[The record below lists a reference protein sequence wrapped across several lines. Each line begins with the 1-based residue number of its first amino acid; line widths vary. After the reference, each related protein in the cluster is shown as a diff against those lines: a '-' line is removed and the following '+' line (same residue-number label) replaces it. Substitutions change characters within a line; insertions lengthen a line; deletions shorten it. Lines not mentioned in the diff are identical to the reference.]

1 MAEQSSDQDTQDF
14 ASLTDALIPST
25 IYLNSW
31 SQTGLPASS
40 EAQPFASSFNMF
52 SPTYGGLFP
61 MQNSPR
67 NPLLLQ
73 DTVAPN
79 HAAFHANSL
88 QQFDFASQNQD
99 RGVGLTLNPTSCAD
113 FFQMEMARTSTAQL
127 PQLAAPSLCS
137 DVPEPPAR
145 TTPAKDPLASLKMRA
160 KESVMA
166 KRARSVRS
174 ASNDS
179 KMENTDTLGQ
189 DLTNKGGLNN
199 LVREEEIEPKS
210 RFSVSAAPASAF
222 TSSESLLR
230 GRQISR
236 KATSA
241 ELDDLLAEGKAAA
254 SLANNTKEQ
263 KLSATEQRGTHG
275 SVHQQSEE
283 IVPEVGEIPDSN
295 SRRGY
300 ENMPQ
305 PSMIPEHISADE
317 HGEIVVWLTMTGYY
331 DESYRDKVLSR
342 HRRLKEIEEE
352 RTKLL
357 EEERDEQRL
366 RGQFHSTVPFYVP
379 QRPTPPVATIN
390 PPPSTAKQSV
400 GLRIKDSALK
410 KTTTSDGTIPNDET
424 PAKRRLEEEVTDPE
438 TQHQSKV
445 ARTEVRRRTPP
456 RSQRA
461 SPERRLDRSLSPAS
475 DKKDSPT
482 PSRGQS
488 PHFKDNYDR
497 WAPILS
503 NRKTEQR
510 GLMDRVVEDDAARRK
525 DHRGRY
531 DQRRDSGLGNTQ
543 QLKPDLQQ
551 GRVRFFLLKSWN
563 YENIATAQK
572 ENIWATQTKNEEAFV
587 EAFKTCRHV
596 IFFFSANHSKAF
608 QGYARMQ
615 GLPGERGV
623 PQPSWVKN
631 LHWPTTEPFR
641 IKWIVRDETP
651 YRAVGNLKN
660 PLNENLAVFVGR
672 DGQEI
677 PEKLGRQ
684 LSEIIDEDTAYRAD
698 FRR

>member
-1 MAEQSSDQDTQDF
+1 
-14 ASLTDALIPST
+14 
-25 IYLNSW
+25 
-31 SQTGLPASS
+31 
-40 EAQPFASSFNMF
+40 
-52 SPTYGGLFP
+52 
-61 MQNSPR
+61 MQNSTG
-67 NPLLLQ
+67 NSLLLQ
-73 DTVAPN
+73 DTVTPN
-79 HAAFHANSL
+79 HSAFHANSL
-88 QQFDFASQNQD
+88 QQFDFASQKQD
-99 RGVGLTLNPTSCAD
+99 RGVGQTLSPISCAD
-113 FFQMEMARTSTAQL
+113 PFQVETARTSTAQL
-127 PQLAAPSLCS
+127 SQSAVPSLAS
-137 DVPEPPAR
+137 EVPETKSRA
-145 TTPAKDPLASLKMRA
+145 TPVKDPLASLKMRA

-189 DLTNKGGLNN
+189 DLTNKGGSNN
-199 LVREEEIEPKS
+199 LVRHEESDPKS
-210 RFSVSAAPASAF
+210 RFSVSAAQPSALP
-222 TSSESLLR
+222 SSESLLR
-230 GRQISR
+230 GYQSSR

-241 ELDDLLAEGKAAA
+241 ELDDLLAEGRAAA
-254 SLANNTKEQ
+254 SLANNPKEK
-263 KLSATEQRGTHG
+263 KLSDTEPRGTHV
-275 SVHQQSEE
+275 SMHQQCEE
-283 IVPEVGEIPDSN
+283 SVSEVGEIRDSIG
-295 SRRGY
+295 RRGH
-300 ENMPQ
+300 ENVPQ
-305 PSMIPEHISADE
+305 PSMNPEHFAADE
-317 HGEIVVWLTMTGYY
+317 IDEIIVWLTMTGYY
-331 DESYRDKVLSR
+331 DKAYRDKVLSR

-357 EEERDEQRL
+357 EEERDDQRL
-366 RGQFHSTVPFYVP
+366 RGQFHNTVPFYAP
-379 QRPTPPVATIN
+379 HRPTPPVATICA
-390 PPPSTAKQSV
+390 PPSTAKQSV

-410 KTTTSDGTIPNDET
+410 KTTASDGTIPNDET
-424 PAKRRLEEEVTDPE
+424 PAKRRLEEEVTDSE
-438 TQHQSKV
+438 AHHQSKV

-475 DKKDSPT
+475 NKKDSTT

-488 PHFKDNYDR
+488 PHFKDDYER

-503 NRKTEQR
+503 NRDIEQR
-510 GLMDRVVEDDAARRK
+510 GLMDRSVEEAARRK

-531 DQRRDSGLGNTQ
+531 DQRRDSGVGNSH
-543 QLKPDLQQ
+543 QLKPDLQ

-572 ENIWATQTKNEEAFV
+572 ENTWATQTKNEEAFV

-623 PQPSWVKN
+623 SQPSWVKN

-641 IKWIVRDETP
+641 IKWIVKDETP

>member
-1 MAEQSSDQDTQDF
+1 
-14 ASLTDALIPST
+14 
-25 IYLNSW
+25 
-31 SQTGLPASS
+31 
-40 EAQPFASSFNMF
+40 
-52 SPTYGGLFP
+52 
-61 MQNSPR
+61 
-67 NPLLLQ
+67 
-73 DTVAPN
+73 
-79 HAAFHANSL
+79 
-88 QQFDFASQNQD
+88 
-99 RGVGLTLNPTSCAD
+99 
-113 FFQMEMARTSTAQL
+113 
-127 PQLAAPSLCS
+127 
-137 DVPEPPAR
+137 
-145 TTPAKDPLASLKMRA
+145 MRA

-179 KMENTDTLGQ
+179 KMGTADTPGQ
-189 DLTNKGGLNN
+189 DLTNQGGSNN
-199 LVREEEIEPKS
+199 LVRDEEPDPKS
-210 RFSVSAAPASAF
+210 RSSVSAAHSSAF
-222 TSSESLLR
+222 PTSESLVR
-230 GRQISR
+230 GHQSSA

-241 ELDDLLAEGKAAA
+241 ELDDLLAEGRAAA

-263 KLSATEQRGTHG
+263 KNGAAEQRERHASMHQRGDG
-275 SVHQQSEE
+275 SVS
-283 IVPEVGEIPDSN
+283 EVGEIRDSI
-295 SRRGY
+295 SRRGQ

-305 PSMIPEHISADE
+305 PSMKSEHFSANEIDE
-317 HGEIVVWLTMTGYY
+317 IDVWLSMTGYY
-331 DESYRDKVLSR
+331 DKAYRDKVLSR

-357 EEERDEQRL
+357 EEERDDQRL
-366 RGQFHSTVPFYVP
+366 RGQFHGTAPFYTP
-379 QRPTPPVATIN
+379 QRPTPPVTTIC
-390 PPPSTAKQSV
+390 PPPSTAKQSI

-410 KTTTSDGTIPNDET
+410 KVVTPDGTMPNDET
-424 PAKRRLEEEVTDPE
+424 PVKRRLEEEIIDSDAH
-438 TQHQSKV
+438 HQSKV

-461 SPERRLDRSLSPAS
+461 SPERRLDRSQSPTS
-475 DKKDSPT
+475 HKKDSTTT

-488 PHFKDNYDR
+488 PQFKDDYDR
-497 WAPILS
+497 WVPG
-503 NRKTEQR
+503 RETEQR
-510 GLMDRVVEDDAARRK
+510 GLMDRSVEEPARRK

-531 DQRRDSGLGNTQ
+531 EQRHDSGLGTSH
-543 QLKPDLQQ
+543 QLKPDLQ

-572 ENIWATQTKNEEAFV
+572 EGTWATQTKNEEAFV

-623 PQPSWVKN
+623 AQPSWVKN

-641 IKWIVRDETP
+641 IKWIVKEETP

-660 PLNENLAVFVGR
+660 PLNENLAIFVGR